1 MVCVDATLLQ
11 VNVLEAMD
19 VVRINWLA
27 AGAPVPDAR
36 LSNPALAG
44 VLVAGA
50 GNAIVAVI
58 VPPVA
63 AVADI
68 ERNCSL
74 FIVVVEVTYSAGM
87 VYVAR
92 KVSFVVAAPSRGD
105 GGARAVSST
114 QTLSPGGVP
123 QLGRPRFSSP

>member
-1 MVCVDATLLQ
+1 MQVHDAPAGIMNCRL
-11 VNVLEAMD
+11 NSD
-19 VVRINWLA
+19 S
-27 AGAPVPDAR
+27 AGAPVGVPVR
-36 LSNPALAG
+36 VSNPTRR
-44 VLVAGA
+44 
-50 GNAIVAVI
+50 
-58 VPPVA
+58 A
-63 AVADI
+63 AVVVPCLVIETVIAVEVTEAADN
-68 ERNCSL
+68 ERNWSR
-74 FIVVVEVTYSAGM
+74 FGVVVDVTYSAGM